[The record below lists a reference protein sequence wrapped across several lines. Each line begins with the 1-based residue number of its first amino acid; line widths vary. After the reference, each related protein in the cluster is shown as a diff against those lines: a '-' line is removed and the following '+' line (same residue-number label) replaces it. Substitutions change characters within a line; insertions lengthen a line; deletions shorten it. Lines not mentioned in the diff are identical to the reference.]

1 MNRLLR
7 TSAWCVSLGAIALCA
22 VVPAGAAT
30 KTTKKST
37 KKVTKATKTAKR
49 VATPAK
55 IPTATAAPTTVPAAT
70 LAPTTVATTT
80 AAPTTVAPTTAA
92 PTTVAATTTA
102 APTTVAAPAYD
113 YILRVTQ
120 PTQKAAPGSTVS
132 FIVVAEAKAGT
143 LGPVTLLPVGIPAGV
158 SATLD
163 QNPIVSAGEMKFI
176 LPATLAV
183 GFYEVKINGIS
194 NGIGRSVTATIVVE
208 GAAVSTT
215 TTTTIAGTTTTTR
228 PTYKYSVV
236 VAYPA
241 GTLSTG
247 GTLSYPIVVNRD
259 PGNNDTITLST
270 SNLPTN
276 VWAGFSDNPIAK
288 DSTMWISSTL
298 PLTKG
303 NYTFNLV
310 ISSVGTSQ
318 LIPIQLTIV

>member
-1 MNRLLR
+1 
-7 TSAWCVSLGAIALCA
+7 
-22 VVPAGAAT
+22 
-30 KTTKKST
+30 
-37 KKVTKATKTAKR
+37 
-49 VATPAK
+49 
-55 IPTATAAPTTVPAAT
+55 
-70 LAPTTVATTT
+70 
-80 AAPTTVAPTTAA
+80 
-92 PTTVAATTTA
+92 
-102 APTTVAAPAYD
+102 
-113 YILRVTQ
+113 
-120 PTQKAAPGSTVS
+120 
-132 FIVVAEAKAGT
+132 VVAEARAGT

-176 LPATLAV
+176 LPATLAL

-208 GAAVSTT
+208 GAAVSPT

-288 DSTMWISSTL
+288 DSTMWVSSTL

-318 LIPIQLTIV
+318 SIPIQLTIV